1 MQVVKGLVM
10 SGNPLFPHQKEAV
23 DAVLRALQV
32 PADGVM
38 PSEGLRTQVIAAT
51 ATGKT
56 RIAAAVAQQLRALR
70 VLVLVPS
77 LDLLVQ
83 TAKAWRAAGRTGAMV
98 GACSLP
104 ASKSEGV
111 PCTTD
116 AAELAGWVHSLDQ
129 VTVLATY
136 HSLGNGVL
144 EQAHKL
150 GIGPWSLIIVDEAHR
165 TSGDGLKPWA
175 AVHDQARIPA
185 ERRVY
190 MTATP
195 RVWETTQ
202 DAQRAGRTAPRL
214 VASMEP
220 DSSIFGP
227 VCFELPLSEAVS
239 KGLVAP
245 FQVVVV
251 NVDGPELRIAL
262 EEAESGSDALRGA
275 RLAALQTGLVKAAAK
290 HQMRKVLTFH
300 SRTADA
306 EAMAGGLVDVA
317 RRLWEDD
324 PEMFHA
330 PERVWVDW
338 LYGDHDPGHRRA
350 VLEEFGA
357 DVIEDEKGMHPAALR
372 VVSSVRVIAEGV
384 DTVNCDSVAFCDTRG
399 SMVDIV
405 QVVGRAL
412 RLRPGKEKLASLVVF
427 VFTPEGENSEGK
439 LSSRGHEPL
448 AKILS
453 ALRAYD
459 SRVVEAL
466 ADPRVRSGSWEETEA
481 DEADGADAEG
491 EEQEQQGRDG
501 PAVSA
506 PTREVLRFAEPW
518 DPAEL
523 ARFVRLRVIEPE
535 NEYWR
540 RGIEAS
546 VQYRAEVGGDELL
559 VPYAFVTPEDWTPAG
574 YPLGVWHAD
583 QRRYYRAGKLDGARV
598 AELDELGMVWNP
610 LERTEA
616 FEGWLE
622 CARSWTEV
630 HGHFLP
636 PAGAVWEGRQLGAW
650 AKNMRK
656 AAKTADT
663 LTERR
668 EAGLP
673 VGSEAGALSEGRRDA
688 LDEIDPGWYPA
699 WNSGWQRRL
708 RLTQQH
714 LKDGGAVPT
723 RPGELVVQG
732 EDLGKWVQACRLG
745 WDELTLVQHYL
756 LEHALGLEP
765 ATEDERPVKRT
776 QGDKWMLNL
785 RAARAF
791 HAREGHLNVPRKHVE
806 QLEPHDGPGG
816 AQNGADREG
825 VSVKLGMVLD
835 NIRKRAG
842 KLTDERW
849 AALDQLGMRWAAG
862 TTRRNTQ

>member
-1 MQVVKGLVM
+1 M

-32 PADGVM
+32 PAGGSL
-38 PSEGLRTQVIAAT
+38 PPEGLRTQVIAAT

-56 RIAAAVAQQLRALR
+56 RIAAAVAQQLRARR

-116 AAELAGWVHSLDQ
+116 AAELAGWVKSLDQ

-144 EQAHKL
+144 EDAHEL
-150 GIGPWSLIIVDEAHR
+150 GMGPWSLVIVDEAHR

-175 AVHDQARIPA
+175 AVHDQSRIPA

-195 RVWETTQ
+195 RVWETAQ
-202 DAQRAGRTAPRL
+202 DAQRAGRWAPRL
-214 VASMEP
+214 IASMEP
-220 DSSIFGP
+220 DSPIFGP

-251 NVDGPELRIAL
+251 NVDDPELRIAL
-262 EEAESGSDALRGA
+262 EEAENGSDALRGA

-324 PEMFHA
+324 PETFHA
-330 PERVWVDW
+330 PERVWADW
-338 LYGDHDPGHRRA
+338 LYGDHDPAHRRE

-357 DVIEDEKGMHPAALR
+357 DVIEDEAGVRPAALR
-372 VVSSVRVIAEGV
+372 VISSVRVIAEGV

-405 QVVGRAL
+405 QMVGRAL

-427 VFTPEGENSEGK
+427 VFTPLGEESEGK
-439 LSSRGHEPL
+439 LSSKGHEPL
-448 AKILS
+448 AKILT

-466 ADPRVRSGSWEETEA
+466 ADPRVRSGSWKDEEAAEV
-481 DEADGADAEG
+481 DGTDAEG
-491 EEQEQQGRDG
+491 EGQEQQEGVEG
-501 PAVSA
+501 AVSA
-506 PTREVLRFAEPW
+506 PAREVLRFAEPW

-546 VQYRAEVGGDELL
+546 VQYRAQVGGDGLL
-559 VPYAFVTPEDWTPAG
+559 VPQAFVTPADWKPAG
-574 YPLGVWHAD
+574 YPLGVWLAD
-583 QRRYYRAGKLDGARV
+583 QRRYYRAGKLDPARV
-598 AELDELGMVWNP
+598 TDLNDLGMVWNP
-610 LERTEA
+610 LEWEEA

-622 CARSWTEV
+622 CARSWTET
-630 HGHFLP
+630 HGHLLP
-636 PAGAVWEGRQLGAW
+636 PVTAVWEGRKLGEW

-656 AAKTADT
+656 AAKMADT
-663 LTERR
+663 IAQRR

-673 VGSEAGALSEGRRDA
+673 VESEAGALTEKRRDA
-688 LDEIDPGWYPA
+688 LDEIDPGWCPA
-699 WNSGWQRRL
+699 WDTSWQRRL

-723 RPGELVVQG
+723 ASGELVVQG
-732 EDLGKWVQACRLG
+732 EDLGKWVQACRYG
-745 WDELTLVQHYL
+745 WEQLAPVQQYL
-756 LEHALGLEP
+756 LEHSLSVDAAGE
-765 ATEDERPVKRT
+765 EERPVKRRT
-776 QGDKWMLNL
+776 QDDKWKLNL
-785 RAARAF
+785 RAAQAF

-806 QLEPHDGPGG
+806 QLESYDGPGG
-816 AQNGADREG
+816 AQRGADGVEV
-825 VSVKLGMVLD
+825 VSVKLGMIVE
-835 NIRKRAG
+835 NFRKRAG

-849 AALDQLGMRWAAG
+849 AALDKLGMRWAAG
-862 TTRRNTQ
+862 TARRSTA